1 MLRDIVTLLAVVVPA
16 VVVFV
21 VATQFTELMQHQRP
35 HAPAP
40 VFPAG
45 VVRCANAACGA
56 AATWLIWF
64 PVRDD
69 PLPVCLNCSV
79 LSMVVAMSCGA
90 YPEIEPFPLV
100 APADDDGNE
109 VFV

>member
-1 MLRDIVTLLAVVVPA
+1 MLRGAVALFAVAVLALVA
-16 VVVFV
+16 YV
-21 VATQFTELMQHQRP
+21 VALQWLQLMQRQRP

-40 VFPAG
+40 VVPGG

-56 AATWLIWF
+56 AATWLIWC
-64 PVRDD
+64 PVRAE

-79 LSMVVAMSCGA
+79 LAMLVAMSCGA
-90 YPEIEPFPLV
+90 YPEIEPLP
-100 APADDDGNE
+100 PAVPVVDDDVQ